1 MNFFVAAL
9 QREGLLLTRRRHD
22 VINPLAFF
30 LMVTVMFPLG
40 ISPEAKVL
48 ANIAP
53 GVIWVAALLATLL
66 SIDGLFRADFEDG
79 SLDQVLTSP
88 QSLMVLVLAKVVSHW
103 LSSGF
108 LLALISPLLGVLL
121 FLPAEVMPTLV
132 LSLLLGT
139 PALTVIGA
147 IGAGLTVSLRK
158 GGVLISLLVLPLYI
172 PVLIFGTATVQAG
185 AAGLPVQGYLAVL
198 AAILL
203 LSLMLAP
210 VAIAAALKISVR
222 S

>member
-1 MNFFVAAL
+1 MKFFMAAL
-9 QREGLLLTRRRHD
+9 RREGLLLMRRRHD
-22 VINPLAFF
+22 LVNPLAFF
-30 LMVTVMFPLG
+30 VMVTVMFPLG

-79 SLDQVLTSP
+79 SLDQILTSP
-88 QSLMVLVLAKVVSHW
+88 QSLMVMVLAKVVSHW

-108 LLALISPLLGVLL
+108 LLALISPLLGVFL

-185 AAGLPVQGYLAVL
+185 AIGLPVHGHLAL
-198 AAILL
+198 LSAILI

-210 VAIAAALKISVR
+210 VAIAAALRISVR

>member
-1 MNFFVAAL
+1 MKFFLAAL
-9 QREGLLLTRRRHD
+9 RREGLLLTRRRQD
-22 VINPLAFF
+22 MINPLAFF
-30 LMVTVMFPLG
+30 VMVTVMFPLG

-48 ANIAP
+48 ATIAP

-66 SIDGLFRADFEDG
+66 SVDGVFRADFEDG
-79 SLDQVLTSP
+79 SLDQMLTSP
-88 QSLMVLVLAKVVSHW
+88 QSMMVLVLAKVISHW

-108 LLALISPLLGVLL
+108 LLALISPLLAVFL
-121 FLPAEVMPTLV
+121 FLPAEAVPTLV
-132 LSLLLGT
+132 VSLLLGT

-185 AAGLPVQGYLAVL
+185 ALGLPVQGHLA
-198 AAILL
+198 LL
-203 LSLMLAP
+203 GAFLLSSLMLAP
-210 VAIAAALKISVR
+210 FAIAASLKISIR

>member
-1 MNFFVAAL
+1 MNFFLAAL
-9 QREGLLLTRRRHD
+9 RREGLLLMRRRHD

-30 LMVTVMFPLG
+30 IIVTVLFPLG

-103 LSSGF
+103 LTSGF
-108 LLALISPLLGVLL
+108 LLALISPLLGLFL
-121 FLPAEVMPTLV
+121 FLPGEATLALV
-132 LSLLLGT
+132 VSLLLGT

-185 AAGLPVQGYLAVL
+185 AIGLPVQGHLALL

-210 VAIAAALKISVR
+210 IAIAAALKISIR